1 MSHVV
6 LIGASLMVWITLGWL
21 LSTFVLKRPA
31 SSFDIEASLI
41 YLLLGI
47 AVVYAVYLQ
56 FFAGH

>member
-6 LIGASLMVWITLGWL
+6 LIGASLMVWIALGWL